1 MKKFIVCLLTLALA
15 LTLVMG
21 TASAGYAAEQE
32 ELNEPAEQEEEVKRD
47 ISEYTVELDGY
58 FVMATGEPFNPE
70 VIKVRTN
77 EGETGVVIRQ
87 NSEFPDRPVIRIME
101 DQYGKTVKERKIKDL
116 VHELTVFVESV
127 IDE

>member
-1 MKKFIVCLLTLALA
+1 MKNCAGIYFDKDIVDTFIHFVAA
-15 LTLVMG
+15 YPVG
-21 TASAGYAAEQE
+21 T
-32 ELNEPAEQEEEVKRD
+32 
-47 ISEYTVELDGY
+47 
-58 FVMATGEPFNPE
+58 
-70 VIKVRTN
+70 KVRTN